1 MCVWC
6 SLGLW
11 DLRGSQREVWHR
23 RLLRQ
28 SDLAGAGVPKLR
40 SVPALCWGRS
50 QMKDTRQETGRE
62 GGALSAALTSRP
74 CRGLEQTDSPQDSTR
89 GLCSGLPSLHH
100 KMLTQASTTVQF
112 CTLCPV
118 LVGKMRSVC
127 LPSYGFSWWRCVCAR
142 LCVKSCY
149 HLKCTEDGLGVHM
162 GLSLR
167 YCTFLVCVSSVFFE
181 TTWKYITTGDEV
193 DYALL

>member
-50 QMKDTRQETGRE
+50 QMKDTRQETRRE
-62 GGALSAALTSRP
+62 GGDPFRLRTLPVRAEGLSKRTLLKTPPEDYAQVSHLSTTK
-74 CRGLEQTDSPQDSTR
+74 CWHKPQP
-89 GLCSGLPSLHH
+89 LCSSAHC
-100 KMLTQASTTVQF
+100 V
-112 CTLCPV
+112 LCW
-118 LVGKMRSVC
+118 LAKCGASVC
-127 LPSYGFSWWRCVCAR
+127 HHMVSAGDGVCVRA
-142 LCVKSCY
+142 
-149 HLKCTEDGLGVHM
+149 
-162 GLSLR
+162 
-167 YCTFLVCVSSVFFE
+167 CVSSHVIIWNVLRMGWVC
-181 TTWKYITTGDEV
+181 TWVWVLDI
-193 DYALL
+193 APF